1 MYLFPTAT
9 AYGYVHSIFIG
20 FSSAIQS
27 ILFYGDTAI
36 WLSLYSTYLYAV
48 LLSTCSAIDSM
59 TNSSYGSC
67 YTYYPMSRYY
77 SSKSALTDSNYNSCC
92 SA

>member
-1 MYLFPTAT
+1 MIYSLVITFYMYLFPTAT

-36 WLSLYSTYLYAV
+36 
-48 LLSTCSAIDSM
+48 
-59 TNSSYGSC
+59 
-67 YTYYPMSRYY
+67 
-77 SSKSALTDSNYNSCC
+77 
-92 SA
+92 